1 MTTTSADVLRLI
13 EDGGKSQAIADL
25 TGLPRGEVVRVARE
39 NGWGLNVSNDR
50 FQRTA
55 PPKPKPVGV
64 VLATGGVVEPVTLPN
79 DSGIEHVVPLRPVE
93 RDLIA
98 EGKASS
104 VARVRNAAVRAEGSL
119 QHLADLLD
127 ETRAAEEAKA
137 TAEREKAEARAEVA
151 RLEKKLRDARERL
164 KGGRKDDGPS
174 LDAKTVRAWAAE
186 QGVDCPPVGRVP
198 RVVMDAYR
206 EAVAS

>member
-1 MTTTSADVLRLI
+1 MTTSSEVLRLI

-25 TGLPRGEVVRVARE
+25 TQLPRGEVVRIARQA
-39 NGWGLNVSNDR
+39 GWALNVSSDR
-50 FQRTA
+50 FQRPHA
-55 PPKPKPVGV
+55 PKPVISGI
-64 VLATGGVVEPVTLPN
+64 VLAETTPTPPTIVEP
-79 DSGIEHVVPLRPVE
+79 VPLRPVE

-98 EGKASS
+98 EGKAST

-119 QHLADLLD
+119 QALADLLD

-137 TAEREKAEARAEVA
+137 AAEREKAEARAEVA

-186 QGVDCPPVGRVP
+186 NGVTCPPVGRVP
-198 RVVMDAYR
+198 GTVMDAYR